1 MPWELANY
9 DDYQKAALFAMID
22 ERIKAEKEA
31 AARTKKKRR

>member
-22 ERIKAEKEA
+22 ERIKAEKEP
-31 AARTKKKRR
+31 RPKKKRR